1 VASLLAAAAFLRLHA
16 IEGPRAAPSAGLAG
30 LPTQLPPLGYGWW
43 SYWDQWHYLQ
53 AVLAWGQGNLD
64 PAWHWYLPGYPLLG
78 AAFAWATPADPFL
91 IPNLACLLAA
101 LWQLAGLAVRL
112 LPGVPCARALGAAL
126 FVAVVLPRASL
137 HVWVEPWTSTPQTVG
152 LYGCLLCALR
162 FLARPNRRDAFLAAL
177 AGTAVFAFRPADAVV
192 IDGVCALVLLGKARG
207 STPGPR
213 QGQALGT
220 QTNGGL
226 GPPGPSGVQGW
237 SPWPYFLLG
246 AAIPVLLVAAVHLL
260 VFGLAPGPYV
270 TLSGRIGFEWRLLP
284 MRWVLLML
292 DPRPLLSD
300 GQGLIGAFPSIA
312 PGIAGMAAALATATQ
327 RRAHLLVIAVAVAEL
342 ALMLCYRDLHPTELW
357 RFELYHYF
365 VWLPPLAAL
374 YVAVLLRLL
383 WRPGR
388 LRAAAAALAVL
399 PALFLWRPELSD
411 PVALQ
416 PPRDGAIALPAGLP
430 RTDLALLVRA
440 DTDWDHAD
448 NDAGTLEQAGHR
460 SERLADLK
468 GYPLVGGLLVVPLRP
483 LPEGAGVFRL
493 NPALRPDPEAPAL
506 LVRQRIVWGLP
517 CFIRPDR
524 ADCGQAAL
532 LPPPAL
538 ADDGVIGFGQG
549 GNAAAWIVAGWSH
562 AEWAGRWTDGD
573 RAVLR
578 FRLPPGWPAAD
589 GISLA
594 LHAHGY
600 APDDLPPTAAR
611 LFVNGGLAARW
622 TAGNPEAMLRAAIG
636 PALIGVDRVVTLR
649 LAIDTPR
656 RPADHG
662 GGPDGRRLGLFVT
675 RLTVA
680 PDRP

>member
-1 VASLLAAAAFLRLHA
+1 MASLLAAAAFLRLHA
-16 IEGPRAAPSAGLAG
+16 IEGPRTAPSAALPG
-30 LPTQLPPLGYGWW
+30 LPTQLPPAGYGWW
-43 SYWDQWHYLQ
+43 SNWDQWHYLQ

-78 AAFAWATPADPFL
+78 ATFAWATPADPLL

-101 LWQLAGLAVRL
+101 LWLFAGLAVRL

-126 FVAVVLPRASL
+126 FVAAAVLPRAML

-152 LYGCLLCALR
+152 LYGALLCTLR
-162 FLARPNRRDAFLAAL
+162 FLARPSRRDAFLAAL
-177 AGTAVFAFRPADAVV
+177 AGTTVFAFRPADAVV
-192 IDGVCALVLLGKARG
+192 IDGVCAVALLGKARG
-207 STPGPR
+207 SAPGPR
-213 QGQALGT
+213 W
-220 QTNGGL
+220 GL
-226 GPPGPSGVQGW
+226 VPRPRGSGASGPSGVQGW
-237 SPWPYFLLG
+237 HPWPYFLFG
-246 AAIPVLLVAAVHLL
+246 AALPVLLVAAAHWA
-260 VFGLAPGPYV
+260 VFGQAPGAYV
-270 TLSGRIGFEWRLLP
+270 ALSGRIGFEWRLLP
-284 MRWVLLML
+284 MRWVVLML

-300 GQGLIGAFPSIA
+300 GQGLIGAFPWIA
-312 PGIAGMAAALATATQ
+312 PGIAGMAAALAAAPG
-327 RRAHLLVIAVAVAEL
+327 RRAHLLVIAVAAAEL

-365 VWLPPLAAL
+365 VWLPPLAAS
-374 YVAVLLRLL
+374 YVAVLLHLL

-388 LRAAAAALAVL
+388 LRAAAAALAVV
-399 PALFLWRPELSD
+399 PALFLWRPELTD

-430 RTDLALLVRA
+430 RTDMALLVRA
-440 DTDWDHAD
+440 ETDWDRAD
-448 NDAGTLEQAGHR
+448 NDAGTLEQADHR

-468 GYPLVGGLLVVPLRP
+468 GYPLMGGLLVVSLRP
-483 LPEGAGVFRL
+483 LPAGPGVFRL
-493 NPALRPDPEAPAL
+493 NPALRPDPTAPAL

-524 ADCGQAAL
+524 SDCGQEAL

-538 ADDGVIGFGQG
+538 AEDGVIGFGQG

-562 AEWAGRWTDGD
+562 AEPEGRWTDGE

-578 FRLPPGWPAAD
+578 FRLPPDWPVAD

-594 LHAHGY
+594 LQAHGY

-611 LFVNGGLAARW
+611 LFANRGLSARW
-622 TAGNPEAMLRAAIG
+622 TAGNPEATLRATIG
-636 PALIGVDRVVTLR
+636 PPLIGADRVVTLR